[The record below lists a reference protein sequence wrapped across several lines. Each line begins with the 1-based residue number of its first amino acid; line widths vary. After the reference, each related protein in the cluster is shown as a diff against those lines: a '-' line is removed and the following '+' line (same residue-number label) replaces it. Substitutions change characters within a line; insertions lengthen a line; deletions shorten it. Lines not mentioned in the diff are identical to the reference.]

1 VKSQQVYAMLE
12 NQSLWQVATQC
23 HQLLA
28 AAEIPHALVGG
39 VAVCLHGYQRNTVD
53 LDLLIRKDDSQAV
66 REILERESFAVFWS
80 AALFRRFFPLV
91 FSEKNKQ
98 KQSGGK
104 APHSKKRQSRARVS
118 RDIPREAE
126 FRAPSGVA
134 VQFLVAGERAG
145 PGSEVALP
153 DPGDERAT
161 TEIEGLPVLTLAK
174 LIESKTACGQ
184 GNLRRT
190 HKDFA
195 DVVELIVQNRLNSS
209 FARFLHKS
217 LRTAFRQLVRTS
229 RGKP

>member
-1 VKSQQVYAMLE
+1 VTAQQVYAMLE
-12 NQSLWQVATQC
+12 NQSLWQVAAQC
-23 HQLLA
+23 HQLLG
-28 AAEIPHALVGG
+28 AAEIPHAIAGG

-53 LDLLIRKDDSQAV
+53 LDLLVRKDDSEAI
-66 REILERESFAVFWS
+66 REILHRESFSWQPS
-80 AALFRRFFPLV
+80 
-91 FSEKNKQ
+91 
-98 KQSGGK
+98 
-104 APHSKKRQSRARVS
+104 
-118 RDIPREAE
+118 DAE

-134 VQFLVAGERAG
+134 VQFLLAGDKAG
-145 PGSEVALP
+145 SDSAVALP

-174 LIESKTACGQ
+174 LIESKVACGL

-217 LRTAFRQLVRTS
+217 LRATFRQLVRTS